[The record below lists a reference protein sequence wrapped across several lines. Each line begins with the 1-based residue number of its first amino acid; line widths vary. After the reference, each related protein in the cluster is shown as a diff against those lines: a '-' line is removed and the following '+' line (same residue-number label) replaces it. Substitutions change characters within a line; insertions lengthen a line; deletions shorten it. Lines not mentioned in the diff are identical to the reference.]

1 MLPEPLHPAVVHF
14 PIVLAVLLPLAV
26 LGALFAV
33 RRGASLRPTWAV
45 PVVLAVGLTG
55 SAWLSIETGEAQEDR
70 VEAVVPEAAIH
81 THEERAERFL
91 VFSGAVMAVLAVG
104 FAGGLVG
111 SSARAVGAVASVLLL
126 VPAVQVGAS
135 GGELVYKHGAAS
147 AYVGSVGTAPADLD
161 RDMDEGH

>member
-14 PIVLAVLLPLAV
+14 PIVLAVLLPLGV

-45 PVVLAVGLTG
+45 PVVLALGLTG

-70 VEAVVPEAAIH
+70 VEAVVPEAALH

-91 VFSGAVMAVLAVG
+91 VFSGAVLAVLAVG
-104 FAGGLVG
+104 FAGGIVG

-135 GGELVYKHGAAS
+135 GGELVYRHGAAS

>member
-14 PIVLAVLLPLAV
+14 PIVLSVLLPVAV
-26 LGALFAV
+26 LVALFAV

-45 PVVLAVGLTG
+45 PVGLALALTA

-70 VEAVVPEAAIH
+70 VEAVVPEQTIH

-91 VFSGAVMAVLAVG
+91 ALSGAVLGILAVG
-104 FAGGLVG
+104 LVGGIVG

-126 VPAVQVGAS
+126 IPAVQVGAS
-135 GGELVYKHGAAS
+135 GGELVYEHGAAS
-147 AYVGSVGTAPADLD
+147 VYVAPGGPAQ
-161 RDMDEGH
+161 RDVDDEH